1 MLPSAPEQRGAG
13 IPEAEKPDAGK
24 QKASLLSLE
33 KIEDVSEINHT
44 T

>member
-24 QKASLLSLE
+24 QKTSLLSLLALSG
-33 KIEDVSEINHT
+33 KKQRRL
-44 T
+44 